1 LTLAAR
7 RDSQIIDSRKALD
20 NPKNSAIG
28 NPNFELIAFVSV
40 LYKSHSSPTSARDRP
55 WAYCGFPILQLGIP
69 KAFWGANALNNFL
82 AGGAMALMR
91 IGSLYLCAR
100 RFKLGGWGAILGWPV
115 LISVS
120 IGVGVVSGFFGR
132 RVETRVQSR
141 RSDA

>member
-1 LTLAAR
+1 
-7 RDSQIIDSRKALD
+7 
-20 NPKNSAIG
+20 
-28 NPNFELIAFVSV
+28 
-40 LYKSHSSPTSARDRP
+40 
-55 WAYCGFPILQLGIP
+55 
-69 KAFWGANALNNFL
+69 
-82 AGGAMALMR
+82 MALMR
-91 IGSLYLCAR
+91 IGRLYLCAR